1 MQDESKGDQLLDQL
15 TDEERNILLSLARQA
30 LEDGVKG
37 DPIPPIDIENLPPP
51 LIQPGA
57 TFVTLTVDGELRGCI
72 GSLEATRPLAEDVR
86 LHAVAAALED
96 YRFPPVQ
103 EEELSRILIEISRLT
118 TPELIQYDD
127 PEKLLSKIRPGLDGV
142 ILKEGI
148 RRATFLPQVWKKIS
162 EVEVFLSMLCRK
174 MGASSD
180 YWRSEDVEVLI
191 YQVEDFHE

>member
-1 MQDESKGDQLLDQL
+1 MQDESQGDHWLDRL
-15 TDEERNILLSLARQA
+15 TDEDKNYLLSLARQA

-37 DPIPPIDIENLPPP
+37 DPIPPIDIDNLPSI
-51 LIQPGA
+51 LVQPGA
-57 TFVTLTVDGELRGCI
+57 TFVTLTIDSELRGCI

-118 TPELIQYDD
+118 IPKLLQYND
-127 PEKLLSKIRPGLDGV
+127 PEELLSKIRPGLDGV

-148 RRATFLPQVWKKIS
+148 RRATFLPQVWKKVP
-162 EVEVFLSMLCRK
+162 EAEVFLSMLCRK
-174 MGASSD
+174 MGAPSS
-180 YWRSEDVEVLI
+180 YWRSEDVEIFV
-191 YQVEDFHE
+191 YQVEEFHE